1 MTGDD
6 ETTVYP
12 VVVPPRPPIE
22 PPLVA
27 GPGVP
32 VQFLPRAMPPLVAG
46 PGAPG
51 QFLPR
56 AMPPLYPVSPQ
67 SVQVTVGRVVF
78 AAVVLLVFGAVEAF
92 GGTLGAVFAGSL
104 RRVFDQALRGE
115 GVRIEPTAV
124 LSVVTGFFVVLLLL
138 GVLHVAAAIGVLAH
152 RTWGRVLGVMFA
164 TLGTASS
171 ALLLVRAIEPHAGR
185 VSSVVAVLA
194 VFVPYLITFLALLFA
209 GDHFRQHHRRR

>member
-12 VVVPPRPPIE
+12 VVVAPSPPIKPPPPIEAAPPVE

-32 VQFLPRAMPPLVAG
+32 VQFLPRAMPPL
-46 PGAPG
+46 
-51 QFLPR
+51 
-56 AMPPLYPVSPQ
+56 YPVAPQ
-67 SVQVTVGRVVF
+67 PAPQRVPVTVGRVVF

-152 RTWGRVLGVMFA
+152 RTWGRVLGVLLA
-164 TLGTASS
+164 TLGAASS
-171 ALLLVRAIEPHAGR
+171 ALLLLRAIEPHAGR

-194 VFVPYLITFLALLFA
+194 VLVPYLITLLALLFA